1 MLTKNKKIIPLLGC
15 VFLGILLLYLLSAFP
30 FAALLSL
37 ETGGGVPYFSLLAR
51 FLRVL
56 LGAAF
61 CWVIRQRSQ
70 ETLLSVSLNWQRLEW
85 ILLGLGLASVLL
97 NLFHWGDHFY
107 LTISYA
113 AGVLPAGEANFW
125 LVMFWEQ
132 VVSIDFLWCLLLG
145 FAILLLPVSSKHKA

>member
-1 MLTKNKKIIPLLGC
+1 MEGC
-15 VFLGILLLYLLSAFP
+15 RSFP
-30 FAALLSL
+30 FWRA
-37 ETGGGVPYFSLLAR
+37 FS
-51 FLRVL
+51 
-56 LGAAF
+56 GF
-61 CWVIRQRSQ
+61 C
-70 ETLLSVSLNWQRLEW
+70 
-85 ILLGLGLASVLL
+85 LGLASVLL

-145 FAILLLPVSSKHKA
+145 FAILLLPVSSKHTA